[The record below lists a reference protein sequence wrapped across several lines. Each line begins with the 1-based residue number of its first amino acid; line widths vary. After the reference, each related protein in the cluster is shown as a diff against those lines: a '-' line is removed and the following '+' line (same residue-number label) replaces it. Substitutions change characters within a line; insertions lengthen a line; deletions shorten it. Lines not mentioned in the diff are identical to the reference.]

1 MTILV
6 IGNLYYISLTN
17 KIFEVKVLFATIIGF
32 YEVFCFAQ
40 KIFNHTKFL
49 QPNTKLFQY

>member
-17 KIFEVKVLFATIIGF
+17 KFFEVKVLFATIIGF